1 MDQFG
6 FFSVLSVVLLLSN
19 PKQCILISLLNYL
32 PPFFPGTSDAST
44 STCIGLKLS
53 RVVSV
58 GNIQTNKQ
66 KLTYYSLSF
75 PFIKGPSKS
84 QGISET
90 LLFQKVINSL
100 KQVIIDLSV
109 IEKIV
114 VSPS

>member
-32 PPFFPGTSDAST
+32 PPFFSWNKRCQHQHMHRFKTFPSGFSWKYS
-44 STCIGLKLS
+44 
-53 RVVSV
+53 
-58 GNIQTNKQ
+58 NKQ

-100 KQVIIDLSV
+100 K
-109 IEKIV
+109 
-114 VSPS
+114 

>member
-1 MDQFG
+1 MEKYLNH
-6 FFSVLSVVLLLSN
+6 SVCN
-19 PKQCILISLLNYL
+19 DC
-32 PPFFPGTSDAST
+32 FPLA
-44 STCIGLKLS
+44 
-53 RVVSV
+53 RVPR
-58 GNIQTNKQ
+58 QA
-66 KLTYYSLSF
+66 YYSLSF